1 MSSTS
6 PLRIQ
11 VPLGRRSYDVVL
23 APDYRGLSRELT
35 HLRLGGRA
43 FVLTDQHVGPF
54 YGRAVARALRLAGF
68 EVFGQMIPPG
78 ERQKSMRRLG
88 WLLDRLADARLE
100 RGDILVA
107 LGGGM
112 IGDLG
117 GFAAATYLRG
127 IQLVHLPTTLLA
139 AVDSAIGGKT
149 GVNLTRGKNLVG
161 AFHQPR
167 LVYSSLG
174 TLATLP
180 ERELRSGLA
189 EVIKAGM
196 VGDPRLVAH
205 LERHLE
211 EVLALKPK
219 ALLTAVAA
227 AVRVKARIVALDER
241 EAGRRALLNYG
252 HTIGHAIESATGYR
266 RFLHGEAVALGMV
279 AAAGLATALG
289 VCSLRTAERQNLL
302 LARAGLPLRAAGLAK
317 RAILANMQ
325 YDKKIKRKEQR
336 FVLTSRVGSASL
348 HSHLSHALVER
359 AISSITKG

>member
-1 MSSTS
+1 
-6 PLRIQ
+6 
-11 VPLGRRSYDVVL
+11 
-23 APDYRGLSRELT
+23 
-35 HLRLGGRA
+35 
-43 FVLTDQHVGPF
+43 VGPL
-54 YGRAVARALRLAGF
+54 YGGAVAGALRRAG
-68 EVFGQMIPPG
+68 VQVSGQMIPAG

-88 WLLDRLADARLE
+88 WLLDRLADVRLE
-100 RGDILVA
+100 RSDTLIA

-139 AVDSAIGGKT
+139 AVDSSIGGKT

-167 LVYSSLG
+167 LVYSALR

-180 ERELRSGLA
+180 QRQLRSGLA

-205 LERHLE
+205 LEGHLE
-211 EVLALKPK
+211 EVLALEPK

-227 AVRVKARIVALDER
+227 AVRVKARIVAMDER
-241 EAGRRALLNYG
+241 EVGRRALLNYG

-266 RFLHGEAVALGMV
+266 RFLHGEAIALGMV
-279 AAAGLATALG
+279 AAAGLAMALG
-289 VCSLRTAERQNLL
+289 VCSRRTAKRQNLL
-302 LARAGLPLRAAGLAK
+302 LARAGLPLRATGLAN

-325 YDKKIKRKEQR
+325 YDKKITRNRQR

-348 HSHLSHALVER
+348 HSHLSNVLVER